1 MGKSSTNGVSKS
13 SRYLLQSY
21 YVTSAKN
28 AYLVEKTTLFLHVST
43 LHIITSVVNSYTSL
57 SYFKGSN
64 RANRARNR
72 LKEGRREKLIK
83 KKKNRIT
90 KTKLL
95 TDCQA

>member
-13 SRYLLQSY
+13 SRNLLQSY

-83 KKKNRIT
+83 KRKRIVLR
-90 KTKLL
+90 KRNY
-95 TDCQA
+95 